1 MKFEKY
7 QHVEKLGTPA
17 TEGILNGEVYIFSKL
32 DGTNTSVYLNDDGEI
47 EVASRNRV
55 LTPEHDNAGAYAA
68 LHSQDKF
75 KRFFAEY
82 PNWRL
87 YGEWLIPNVIR
98 KYRDD
103 AWNKFYVFDV
113 VNENGKYIPYFD
125 YAPILNN
132 FWTPNDFGIEWIPLI
147 ARLTNPDTEDVMQ
160 QLENCNYLVKDDTPG
175 EGIVIKNYDFVN
187 KFGRTTWAKI
197 VRAEA
202 KKAAKKTSTPP
213 IVGRSVE
220 CDIVDHFVTSA
231 LVEKEFSK
239 IVNENGGQFEN
250 KLVGKFLGVLWY
262 TFITEE
268 MFNVLRKFKNPTIN
282 FKLLHKMVVDRAK
295 DIKADIFS

>member
-17 TEGILNGEVYIFSKL
+17 TEGILNGEVYIFPKL

-55 LTPEHDNAGAYAA
+55 LTAEHDNAGAYA

-75 KRFFAEY
+75 KRFFAAH

-87 YGEWLIPNVIR
+87 YGEWLVPHTFRN
-98 KYRDD
+98 YCDD
-103 AWNKFYVFDV
+103 AWRKFYVFDV
-113 VNENGKYIPYFD
+113 MDENGQYIPYFD
-125 YAPILNN
+125 YVYEID
-132 FWTPNDFGIEWIPLI
+132 TYEIDYIPVITVLYEPSVETVTKK
-147 ARLTNPDTEDVMQ
+147 LQ
-160 QLENCNYLVKDDTPG
+160 NCNYLVKDDTAG

-187 KFGRTTWAKI
+187 QFGRTTWAKV

-202 KKAAKKTSTPP
+202 VAKKTYTP
-213 IVGRSVE
+213 IVGRPVE
-220 CDIVDHFVTSA
+220 SDIVDAFVTPA
-231 LVEKEFSK
+231 LVEKEFAK
-239 IVNENGGQFEN
+239 IVTENGGTFEN
-250 KLVGKFLGVLWY
+250 KLINKFLGVLWY

-282 FKLLHKMVVDRAK
+282 FGMLRRLVEDRVK
-295 DIKADIFS
+295 DIKVDIFS

>member
-32 DGTNTSVYLNDDGEI
+32 DGTNTSIYLNDDGEI

-55 LTPEHDNAGAYAA
+55 LSAEDDNAGAYAA

-87 YGEWLIPNVIR
+87 YGEWLVPNVIR
-98 KYRDD
+98 NYRDD
-103 AWNKFYVFDV
+103 AWRKFYVFDV
-113 VNENGKYIPYFD
+113 MDENGKYIEYMDYEPVLSYFR
-125 YAPILNN
+125 I
-132 FWTPNDFGIEWIPLI
+132 DFIPAISSLRQPTL
-147 ARLTNPDTEDVMQ
+147 AEVDAFKDT
-160 QLENCNYLVKDDTPG
+160 CTFLVKDDTPG

-197 VRAEA
+197 VRAET
-202 KKAAKKTSTPP
+202 KKAVKKTSTPP

-220 CDIVDHFVTSA
+220 CDIVDTFVTPA
-231 LVEKEFSK
+231 LVEKEFAK

-250 KLVGKFLGVLWY
+250 KLINKFLGVLWY

-268 MFNVLRKFKNPTIN
+268 MFNILRKFKNPTIN
-282 FKLLHKMVVDRAK
+282 FNMLRKLVVDRAK
-295 DIKADIFS
+295 EIKADIFS

>member
-17 TEGILNGEVYIFSKL
+17 TEGILNGEVYIFPKL

-55 LTPEHDNAGAYAA
+55 LTPEHDNAGAYVA

-75 KRFFAEY
+75 KRFFAAH

-98 KYRDD
+98 NYRDD
-103 AWNKFYVFDV
+103 AWRKFYVFDV
-113 VNENGKYIPYFD
+113 MDENGKYIPYFD

-132 FWTPNDFGIEWIPLI
+132 FWTPNDFCIEWIPLI
-147 ARLTNPDTEDVMQ
+147 ALLTNPDTEDVMQ
-160 QLENCNYLVKDDTPG
+160 QLENCNYLVKDDKPG

-202 KKAAKKTSTPP
+202 KLAKKTSTPP
-213 IVGRSVE
+213 IVGRPVE
-220 CDIVDHFVTSA
+220 SDIVDAFVTPA
-231 LVEKEFSK
+231 FVEKEFAK
-239 IVNENGGQFEN
+239 IVTENGGTFEL
-250 KLVGKFLGVLWY
+250 KLVNKFLGILWY
-262 TFITEE
+262 TFVNEE
-268 MFNVLRKFKNPTIN
+268 MFNILRKFAHPTIN
-282 FKLLHKMVVDRAK
+282 FKVLHKLVVDRAK

>member
-17 TEGILNGEVYIFSKL
+17 TEGILNGKVYIFPKL

-55 LTPEHDNAGAYAA
+55 LTPEHDNAGAYVA

-75 KRFFAEY
+75 KDFFAAH

-87 YGEWLIPNVIR
+87 YGEWLVPHAFRN
-98 KYRDD
+98 YRDD
-103 AWNKFYVFDV
+103 AWRKFYVFDV
-113 VNENGKYIPYFD
+113 MDENGKYIPFFD
-125 YAPILNN
+125 YVPEIIKY
-132 FWTPNDFGIEWIPLI
+132 DIDYIPFI
-147 ARLTNPDTEDVMQ
+147 AVWYDPDVETVTNELQD
-160 QLENCNYLVKDDTPG
+160 CGYLVKDYTPG

-187 KFGRTTWAKI
+187 KFGRTTWAKL

-202 KKAAKKTSTPP
+202 IAKKTYTP
-213 IVGRSVE
+213 IVGRPVE
-220 CDIVDHFVTSA
+220 SDIVDAFVTPA
-231 LVEKEFSK
+231 LVEKEFAK
-239 IVNENGGQFEN
+239 IVTENGGTFEN
-250 KLVGKFLGVLWY
+250 KLINKFLGVLWY
-262 TFITEE
+262 TFVTEE
-268 MFNVLRKFKNPTIN
+268 MFSVLRKFKNPTIN
-282 FKLLHKMVVDRAK
+282 FNMLRKLVVDRAK